1 MKLLTAQQ
9 IKDWDA
15 YTINHE
21 PVKSIDLMERA
32 AVAFSKWFSSFQEE
46 CRDNSRDEVVKI
58 FCGVGNNGGDGLAIA
73 RLLAEQKIHVEVFIV
88 EYSKIKSADFKLNEK
103 KLIDQKKVL
112 ITYISPNSEL
122 PIITKNCIVIDALF
136 GTGLNKQIDGLAL
149 KVVQHI
155 NTNSTCTIA
164 VEIPS

>member
-73 RLLAEQKIHVEVFIV
+73 RLLAEQKIPLEMDR
-88 EYSKIKSADFKLNEK
+88 YLKLMPH
-103 KLIDQKKVL
+103 LHHTDGFFVAVL
-112 ITYISPNSEL
+112 ERRD
-122 PIITKNCIVIDALF
+122 DA
-136 GTGLNKQIDGLAL
+136 
-149 KVVQHI
+149 
-155 NTNSTCTIA
+155 
-164 VEIPS
+164 